1 MDPLPDGSC
10 TTLRVLRGV
19 VVASLAIAALAGSRP
34 VRGQSVEGPPP
45 AYVFVVDEEVR
56 EPANLLERIR
66 ESLIR
71 AVSEAGLTSAGYPR
85 PCHITR
91 EPQPSRPNAY
101 SVSCVEREGE
111 LTQPDG
117 ILFDPE
123 GHYLQLS
130 IVDFA
135 DSRAYL
141 TKVYLLPGLSH
152 PPLGSEAGM
161 TIPRVAIHNP
171 HIPDS
176 WHPAI
181 WKVLERGIEATGAA
195 RPSSDAPDAPDL

>member
-1 MDPLPDGSC
+1 
-10 TTLRVLRGV
+10 V
-19 VVASLAIAALAGSRP
+19 VVALLAIAAPTGSPP
-34 VRGQSVEGPPP
+34 VSGQSVEGPPP
-45 AYVFVVDEEVR
+45 AYVFVVDEEIR
-56 EPANLLERIR
+56 EPAQLLKRIR

-85 PCHITR
+85 PCHIKR
-91 EPQPSRPNAY
+91 EPHPSRPNAY
-101 SVSCVEREGE
+101 SVSCVERDGE

-117 ILFDPE
+117 ILFGPE

-141 TKVYLLPGLSH
+141 TRVLLVSGLSH
-152 PPLGSEAGM
+152 PPLGSETGM
-161 TIPRVAIHNP
+161 TIPRVVLHLP

-176 WHPAI
+176 WHPAV
-181 WKVLERGIEATGAA
+181 WQVLEGGIEATGAT
-195 RPSSDAPDAPDL
+195 RPISDDPDVPDL

>member
-1 MDPLPDGSC
+1 L
-10 TTLRVLRGV
+10 LV
-19 VVASLAIAALAGSRP
+19 IAGPAGPRP

-56 EPANLLERIR
+56 EPAHLLERIR

-91 EPQPSRPNAY
+91 EPHPSRPGGHL
-101 SVSCVEREGE
+101 VFCVEQDAGPG
-111 LTQPDG
+111 QPDG

-123 GHYLQLS
+123 GHHLQLS

-141 TKVYLLPGLSH
+141 TKVYLVAGPSH
-152 PPLGSEAGM
+152 PPLGSEDGM
-161 TIPRVAIHNP
+161 TIPRVVLHHP

-181 WKVLERGIEATGAA
+181 WKVLERGIEATGAT
-195 RPSSDAPDAPDL
+195 RPSGHERPVPDL

>member
-1 MDPLPDGSC
+1 
-10 TTLRVLRGV
+10 
-19 VVASLAIAALAGSRP
+19 
-34 VRGQSVEGPPP
+34 
-45 AYVFVVDEEVR
+45 VFVADEEVR
-56 EPANLLERIR
+56 EPADLLVRIR

-71 AVSEAGLTSAGYPR
+71 AVSEAGLASAGYPK

-91 EPQPSRPNAY
+91 EPHPSRAGGHL
-101 SVSCVEREGE
+101 VFCLERDGE
-111 LTQPDG
+111 SGQPDG

-141 TKVYLLPGLSH
+141 TKVYLVPGLSH

-161 TIPRVAIHNP
+161 TIPRVVLHLP
-171 HIPDS
+171 HIPYS
-176 WHPAI
+176 WHPAV
-181 WKVLERGIEATGAA
+181 WKVLEGGIEATGAT
-195 RPSSDAPDAPDL
+195 RPISDEQDVPDL

>member
-1 MDPLPDGSC
+1 VAVAAPAG
-10 TTLRVLRGV
+10 LRPAR
-19 VVASLAIAALAGSRP
+19 A
-34 VRGQSVEGPPP
+34 QSVEGPPP
-45 AYVFVVDEEVR
+45 AYVFVGDDEVR
-56 EPANLLERIR
+56 EPAHLLERIR

-85 PCHITR
+85 PCHIER
-91 EPQPSRPNAY
+91 EPHPSRPNAY
-101 SVSCVEREGE
+101 SVSCVERDGE
-111 LTQPDG
+111 PTQPDG
-117 ILFDPE
+117 ILFGPE

-141 TKVYLLPGLSH
+141 TKVYLVPALSH

-161 TIPRVAIHNP
+161 TIPRVVLHHP

-176 WHPAI
+176 WHPAV
-181 WKVLERGIEATGAA
+181 WQVLEGGIEATGAT
-195 RPSSDAPDAPDL
+195 RPISDDPDVPDL